1 MTDKKNETPD
11 MVAIKNAF
19 DVLAKQDTKLLTE
32 KGHLL
37 STQHEINLATYI
49 LGILSAAT
57 AMMSVNNTKTD
68 NKLFFILLSITFI
81 VAFGIINTK
90 LRPKTSK
97 KINDLDEQIVIN
109 QKEMNKYKKLIMET
123 AEKASEQTRG

>member
-90 LRPKTSK
+90 LRPKTPK